1 MKCLPVDDS
10 QVTLKPHS
18 IPLTCPFCGFDDSFT
33 GDPGLAGLRSVFW
46 ATVCITVR
54 PMLSDRCLSCLSVC
68 PVLSVM
74 LVYCG
79 QTVGWIK
86 LKLGTEEGIGP
97 GHIVL
102 DVDPAPSLQK
112 GVQRPNFL
120 PMSVV
125 VKRGWMD

>member
-1 MKCLPVDDS
+1 MS
-10 QVTLKPHS
+10 STARQVREMLAGRRFTSHSEATLHTTY
-18 IPLTCPFCGFDDSFT
+18 LCVDDSFT

-112 GVQRPNFL
+112 GV
-120 PMSVV
+120 
-125 VKRGWMD
+125 